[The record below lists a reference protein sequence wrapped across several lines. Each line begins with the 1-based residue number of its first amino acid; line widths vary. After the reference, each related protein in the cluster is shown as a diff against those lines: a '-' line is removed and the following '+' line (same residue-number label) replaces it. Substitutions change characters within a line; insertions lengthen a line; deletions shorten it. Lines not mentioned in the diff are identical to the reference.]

1 MKIVTTIALV
11 FGVIIA
17 SAVCLMSSTCAV
29 SREVTPGLRAAS
41 ALLALFSL
49 AGAIGGVML
58 IGKLN
63 KRT

>member
-1 MKIVTTIALV
+1 MKVVATVALG
-11 FGVIIA
+11 FGVMIA
-17 SAVCLMSSTCAV
+17 SLFCLMSSTCAV
-29 SREVTPGLRAAS
+29 SRGVTPGDRITF
-41 ALLALFSL
+41 ALIALFAL

>member
-1 MKIVTTIALV
+1 MATVALV

-17 SAVCLMSSTCAV
+17 SVVCLMSSTCAV
-29 SREVTPGLRAAS
+29 SKGITQGDRATF
-41 ALLALFSL
+41 ALVALFCL
-49 AGAIGGVML
+49 ACAIGGVML

>member
-1 MKIVTTIALV
+1 MKIVATVALV

-17 SAVCLMSSTCAV
+17 SVVCLISSTCAV
-29 SREVTPGLRAAS
+29 SRGTPLGPRATF
-41 ALLALFSL
+41 ALIALFSL

>member
-1 MKIVTTIALV
+1 MKIVAIIALG
-11 FGVIIA
+11 FAIMIA
-17 SAVCLMSSTCAV
+17 SLFCLMASTCAV
-29 SREVTPGLRAAS
+29 SKGVTPGDRITF
-41 ALLALFSL
+41 ALIALFAL